1 MQHLLALPYQD
12 QPASPSVSP
21 APTTTVTVA
30 PSTSSAPT
38 SVPSTGTTSPTVP
51 SEVPPAPFSEE
62 AGGQLLD
69 QVKVLQATVDELNA
83 PPAETVTLDTDQFAA
98 VMLALGV
105 VVLLLAFSAVMGMRR

>member
-12 QPASPSVSP
+12 QPASPPISSP
-21 APTTTVTVA
+21 STTTVTVV

-38 SVPSTGTTSPTVP
+38 SVPATGTTSAPVS
-51 SEVPPAPFSEE
+51 SEVPPSPFSEE

-83 PPAETVTLDTDQFAA
+83 PPAETVTLDSPQFGSL
-98 VMLALGV
+98 MFALGAL
-105 VVLLLAFSAVMGMRR
+105 VLLVAFLCVAVLRR